1 MNMID
6 STPPAVI
13 ELPLSSLENLMMEL
27 AWRYD
32 ELEEIV
38 REMQQEIDRIK
49 ALFEEVFPTQN

>member
-13 ELPLSSLENLMMEL
+13 ELPLSSLENLTMEL

-32 ELEEIV
+32 ELEEMV

-49 ALFEEVFPTQN
+49 ALFEEVFPIQN